1 MILKRYQ
8 IVLDETQ
15 LPELDKLAEE
25 NLTSRSGYL
34 RGLID
39 AHIKNNS
46 SVGINDGMSVGQC
59 TRELATCS

>member
-1 MILKRYQ
+1 MNLKRCQ

-15 LPELDKLAEE
+15 IPELDRLAEE

-39 AHIKNNS
+39 AHIKNNCS
-46 SVGINDGMSVGQC
+46 SGINDGMSVGMG
-59 TRELATCS
+59 TRELVTA